1 MADFPISKLQSLN
14 AKINSPRWVV
24 PVLPEQE
31 LESLLNYT
39 IKLTIAGID
48 QDCEACIRFYR
59 DEMTTSFTKILSDD
73 AVSSWKIN
81 IHNNILILCG
91 KLLQLCALHM
101 KADNSYL
108 LELLAIVFDPEN
120 KFHSHN
126 AQNAARQSELV
137 SLHGSMVESK
147 CNQFARSPLE
157 PRAPKGWLVDLIN
170 TFGQFGGFEYLLER
184 FNLGFALFKNQQPRN
199 EKSIETSQ
207 SSIECTLSKNTLFK
221 QNPTAV
227 ADDTEISDSEIQ
239 METNKLLSL
248 PIIHMLLRPFG
259 QCQEFLTQNTIETY
273 FQPLWKPLIEVLN
286 NLSDEELKR
295 DAKLEGKND
304 FINSIL
310 KSSRLLIGRSE
321 GAENLIKELEMCRL
335 KVILRVLQI
344 SSFNGK
350 MNALNEINKVLSY
363 VCYYPPK
370 QSDEDFDLL
379 TAEKMANWI
388 KETDVLGI
396 VLKDSLHQPQ
406 YVEKLEKIMRFLIKE
421 KALTLDDLANVWR
434 AQAGKHEAIVKN
446 VHDLLAKLAWDFS
459 TEQLD
464 YLFDCFQV
472 YIIKLFLKLIINIYL
487 NIFSRLA

>member
-1 MADFPISKLQSLN
+1 M
-14 AKINSPRWVV
+14 
-24 PVLPEQE
+24 LPDQE

-48 QDCEACIRFYR
+48 QECEACIRFYR

-101 KADNSYL
+101 KADNSYM

-126 AQNAARQSELV
+126 AHNAARQSELFTV
-137 SLHGSMVESK
+137 HGSMAADSNW
-147 CNQFARSPLE
+147 NQFAKSPLE
-157 PRAPKGWLVDLIN
+157 PRPPKGWLVDLIN
-170 TFGQFGGFEYLLER
+170 TFGQFGGFEQLLER
-184 FNLGFALFKNQQPRN
+184 FNLGFALSKKQLPTS
-199 EKSIETSQ
+199 EKSLETSQ
-207 SSIECTLSKNTLFK
+207 STPDSTLSSSADTPRLQ
-221 QNPTAV
+221 QNSMV
-227 ADDTEISDSEIQ
+227 VSDDTEISDTEVP

-248 PIIHMLLRPFG
+248 PVIHMLLRPFG
-259 QCQEFLTQNTIETY
+259 LCHEFLTQNTIDKY
-273 FQPLWKPLIEVLN
+273 FQPLWEPLIDVLN

-304 FINSIL
+304 FINSII
-310 KSSRLLIGRSE
+310 KSSRLLIGRSA

-370 QSDEDFDLL
+370 QSDDDLDSL

-406 YVEKLEKIMRFLIKE
+406 YVEKLEKILRFLIKE

-472 YIIKLFLKLIINIYL
+472 RIIYSFLHPLTNPLINI
-487 NIFSRLA
+487 